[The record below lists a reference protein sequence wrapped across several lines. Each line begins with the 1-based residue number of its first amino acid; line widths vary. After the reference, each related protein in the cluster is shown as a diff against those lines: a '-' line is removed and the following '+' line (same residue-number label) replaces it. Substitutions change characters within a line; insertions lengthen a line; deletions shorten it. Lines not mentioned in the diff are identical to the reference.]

1 MNLHTE
7 SRDSGARHKI
17 PTDVCILR
25 RGCAILCPVPE
36 QLTADYLRQFAEA
49 VVNEIKAEMGRK
61 RVDSNR
67 ELARRI
73 GFTHTSVNDRLEGNP
88 RTKKRT
94 VINVKDLAAYAAA
107 LGVEP
112 GVLVQRAQAALD
124 EQGAGEV
131 TAPSEPPAAD
141 EKQAAVRSGMK
152 KASGKPQSRAKRAG
166 GQTA

>member
-1 MNLHTE
+1 M
-7 SRDSGARHKI
+7 
-17 PTDVCILR
+17 
-25 RGCAILCPVPE
+25 
-36 QLTADYLRQFAEA
+36 TADYLRQFAEA

-73 GFTHTSVNDRLEGNP
+73 GFSHTSVNDRLEGNP

-112 GVLVQRAQAALD
+112 GVFLSRAQTALNDGGGGSPQPVRNVPD
-124 EQGAGEV
+124 EPRPTPGA
-131 TAPSEPPAAD
+131 
-141 EKQAAVRSGMK
+141 EKKRAAVRQGMDK
-152 KASGKPQSRAKRAG
+152 GAQKPRATRA
-166 GQTA
+166 QDDETA